1 MQLTVNQAS
10 LQTCDPL
17 VMDIS
22 GGQKPY
28 KVMIAAANSPAVT
41 NVTMG
46 PNDDEYT
53 WIDRAAP
60 GSTLVGMSHRSL
72 SKKF

>member
-1 MQLTVNQAS
+1 MQLTVNQTS

-28 KVMIAAANSPAVT
+28 KVMIAAVNSSVT
-41 NVTMG
+41 NATMG
-46 PNDDEYT
+46 ANDDEYT
-53 WIDRAAP
+53 WIDTADP
-60 GSTLVGMSHRSL
+60 GSPLVVGMSL
-72 SKKF
+72 CYLVKKR